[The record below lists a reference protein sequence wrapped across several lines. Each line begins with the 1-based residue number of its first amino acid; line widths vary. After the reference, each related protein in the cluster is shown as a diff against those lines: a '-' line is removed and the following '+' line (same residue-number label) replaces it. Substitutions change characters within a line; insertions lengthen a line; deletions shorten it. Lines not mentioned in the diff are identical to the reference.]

1 MRQSTP
7 RPTRAEL
14 KAQLLAKAE
23 AAIEE
28 LLDWTEATDQPNLTQ
43 IEDEVLR
50 LRHELGQAMTEA
62 VVQAQPNGAPLEIP
76 KCPQCGRRM
85 HPKGTKAKRATAR
98 TGELPLTRSYYYC
111 AHCQQGLFPP
121 R

>member
-1 MRQSTP
+1 MTQPTHRL
-7 RPTRAEL
+7 TRAEL

-28 LLDWTEATDQPNLTQ
+28 LLDWNEATDQPNLTQ
-43 IEDEVLR
+43 IEDEVLT
-50 LRHELGQAMTEA
+50 LRHHLGQAMTEA
-62 VVQAQPNGAPLEIP
+62 IVRAQPNGDPIEIP
-76 KCPQCGRRM
+76 TCPKCGRRM
-85 HPKGTKAKRATAR
+85 HPKGAKTKRAVTR
-98 TGELPLTRSYYYC
+98 TGDLPLIRSYYYC